1 MSSVYF
7 DPALGGD
14 GSTVTDD
21 ADPST
26 GLAQGGHRTR
36 FVPALAQTVAVA
48 GFVLTKAGEAA
59 SSESAAAASA
69 AVSEQAKQDAYG
81 YAQDAAVQTGLAS
94 AQADRAE
101 DEADR
106 AEAAATLAAATNPL
120 AAIRINPR
128 TIAES
133 STIPSGHNGL
143 SAGPIAIGNN
153 ITVTIEDNAT
163 WSIA

>member
-36 FVPALAQTVAVA
+36 FVPALAETVAVA
-48 GFVLTKAGEAA
+48 SFVLTKAGEADA
-59 SSESAAAASA
+59 SKSAAETAEANA
-69 AVSEQAKQDAYG
+69 EQSKLDAYS
-81 YAQDAAVQTGLAS
+81 YAQDAATQTGLAS
-94 AQADRAE
+94 VQADRAE
-101 DEADR
+101 SEADR
-106 AEAAATLAAATNPL
+106 AEEAASLAASTNPN

-128 TIAES
+128 TITENT
-133 STIPSGHNGL
+133 TIPGGHNGL
-143 SAGPIAIGNN
+143 SAGPIAIGAN

-163 WSIA
+163 WSIV

>member
-1 MSSVYF
+1 MSSAYF
-7 DPALGGD
+7 DPAVGGD

-26 GLAQGGHRTR
+26 GLAQGGHRDR

-48 GFVLTKAGEAA
+48 GFVLTKADEAV

-69 AVSEQAKQDAYG
+69 AVSEQARDDAYG
-81 YAQDAAVQTGLAS
+81 YSQDAATQVGLAS
-94 AQADRAE
+94 TQADRAE
-101 DEADR
+101 SEADR

-128 TIAES
+128 TITEN
-133 STIPSGHNGL
+133 STIPGGHNGL
-143 SAGPIAIGNN
+143 SAGPIAIGAN

>member
-14 GSTVTDD
+14 GTTVTDD
-21 ADPST
+21 ADPAT

-36 FVPALAQTVAVA
+36 FVPSLAQSVAVA
-48 GFVLTKAGEAA
+48 GFVLTKADEAA
-59 SSESAAAASA
+59 SSEAAAAASESNA
-69 AVSEQAKQDAYG
+69 DQSKQDAYA
-81 YAQDAAVQTGLAS
+81 YAQDAATQTGLAS

-101 DEADR
+101 SEADR
-106 AEAAATLAAATNPL
+106 AEEAASLAASTTPN

-128 TIAES
+128 TITENT
-133 STIPSGHNGL
+133 TIPGGHNGL

-153 ITVTIEDNAT
+153 IAVTVADNAT
-163 WSIA
+163 WSIV

>member
-14 GSTVTDD
+14 GTTVTDD

-48 GFVLTKAGEAA
+48 GFVLTKANEAA
-59 SSESAAAASA
+59 SSEAAAAASESNA
-69 AVSEQAKQDAYG
+69 DQFQQDAYG
-81 YAQDAAVQTGLAS
+81 YAQDAATQTGLAS

-128 TIAES
+128 TISEN
-133 STIPSGHNGL
+133 STIPGGHNGL

-153 ITVTIEDNAT
+153 ITVTVADNAT
-163 WSIA
+163 WSIV